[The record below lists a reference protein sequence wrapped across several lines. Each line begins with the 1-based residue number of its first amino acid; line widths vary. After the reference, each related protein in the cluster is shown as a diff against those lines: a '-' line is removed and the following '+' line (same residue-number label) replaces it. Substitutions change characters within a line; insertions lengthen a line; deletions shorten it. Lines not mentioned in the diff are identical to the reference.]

1 MIKPRIFTI
10 GYEKATQ
17 AEVIAA
23 LKQAGVTQLIDV
35 RARPISRKPGFS
47 KKMLAASLLEEGI
60 NYIGLPALG
69 TPPDGRD
76 AARDHRLAD
85 LDRIYS
91 AQLETP
97 EAELAAQQL
106 KDLVSEKPSAL
117 LCYERGPEFCHRTLL
132 HNKILSGY
140 PVTDLYP

>member
-1 MIKPRIFTI
+1 MTKPRIFTI

>member
-1 MIKPRIFTI
+1 MAHPHIFTI
-10 GYEKATQ
+10 GYEKTTQ
-17 AEVIAA
+17 AELIAA
-23 LKQAGVTQLIDV
+23 LKKAGVTQLIDV

-47 KKMLAASLLEEGI
+47 KKMLAASLAEEGI
-60 NYIGLPALG
+60 AYVGLTALG

-76 AARDHRLAD
+76 AARDHRLDD

-106 KDLVSEKPSAL
+106 KELVTEKPSAL
-117 LCYERGPEFCHRTLL
+117 LCYERDPEFCHRTLL
-132 HNKILSGY
+132 HNKILAGY
-140 PVTDLYP
+140 AVTDLYP

>member
-1 MIKPRIFTI
+1 MTKPRIFTI

-106 KDLVSEKPSAL
+106 KDLVAEKPSAL

>member
-1 MIKPRIFTI
+1 MRKPAIFTI
-10 GYEKATQ
+10 GYEKATLP
-17 AEVIAA
+17 EVIAA
-23 LKQAGVTQLIDV
+23 LKGAGVKQLIDV

-47 KKMLAASLLEEGI
+47 KKMLAASLEEAGI
-60 NYIGLPALG
+60 SYVGLPALG

-106 KDLVSEKPSAL
+106 KDLVAETPSAL
-117 LCYERGPEFCHRTLL
+117 LCYERESEFCHRRLL
-132 HNKILSGY
+132 REKVLSGY

>member
-60 NYIGLPALG
+60 NYVGLPALG

-106 KDLVSEKPSAL
+106 KDLVAEKPSAL

>member
-1 MIKPRIFTI
+1 MTKPHIFTI

-60 NYIGLPALG
+60 NYVGLPALG

-76 AARDHRLAD
+76 AARDHRLTD

-91 AQLETP
+91 AQLEAP

-106 KDLVSEKPSAL
+106 KDLVAEKPSAL

-132 HNKILSGY
+132 HNKILAGY